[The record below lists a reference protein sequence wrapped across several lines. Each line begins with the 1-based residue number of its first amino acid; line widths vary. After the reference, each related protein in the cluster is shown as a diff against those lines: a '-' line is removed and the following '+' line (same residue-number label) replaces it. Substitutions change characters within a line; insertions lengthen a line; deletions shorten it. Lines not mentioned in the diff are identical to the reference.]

1 MLKTPILQFGTSR
14 FLQAHVDLFVS
25 EALACGEALGGMTVV
40 QTTGNPASAGRVAA
54 LASGDGYP
62 VRVRGLRD
70 GIPIDEIRISH
81 SVQMALNAGTQWP
94 EVRRAVREAQI
105 IISNTGDGGYALDPR
120 DGPALLENVDQV
132 PQGFVAKLVVLL
144 FQRWQSE
151 RSGRKEEGQALKKDP
166 SARPLTL
173 YPCELIARN
182 GDTLRDL
189 VCGVA
194 RAWELPESY
203 LAYLSSHCCW
213 ANSLVDRIVPEA
225 LEPVGAIAEPYA
237 LWVIERQAGL
247 QLPCTH
253 PCIVLTDDLTPFEQR
268 KLFMLNLGHTYLAER
283 WLVDARSA
291 DETVFQAM
299 SDAALRADLE
309 AVWSSEV
316 LPVFEALGQK
326 EEALDYLLKLR
337 DRLLNPFVAH
347 RLADIAQ
354 NHAVK
359 KQRRLAPL
367 IALARQ
373 LDLTLEQSRLRAA
386 VQRESGP

>member
-25 EALACGEALGGMTVV
+25 EALACGEAVGGMTVV

-54 LASGDGYP
+54 LASGHGYP

-70 GIPIDEIRISH
+70 GIPVDEMRISR
-81 SVQMALNAGTQWP
+81 SVQVALNAGTQWQ
-94 EVRRAVREAQI
+94 EVRSAVHEAQI
-105 IISNTGDGGYALDPR
+105 IISNTGDSGYALDPR
-120 DGPALLENVDQV
+120 DGPALIENVDQV

-144 FQRWQSE
+144 FQRWQNE
-151 RSGRKEEGQALKKDP
+151 RKEEGQALP
-166 SARPLTL
+166 ARPLTL

-194 RAWELPESY
+194 RAWELPEGY

-213 ANSLVDRIVPEA
+213 ANTLVDRIVPEA

-309 AVWSSEV
+309 AVWSTEV

-326 EEALDYLLKLR
+326 EEALDYLVKLR

-347 RLADIAQ
+347 RIADIAQ
-354 NHAVK
+354 NHAAK

-367 IALARQ
+367 IALSRQ
-373 LDLTLEQSRLRAA
+373 LGLTLEQPRLRAA
-386 VQRESGP
+386 VQREPGA

>member
-25 EALACGEALGGMTVV
+25 EALACGEAVGGMTVV

-54 LASGDGYP
+54 LVSGRGYP

-70 GIPIDEIRISH
+70 GIPVDEMHISR
-81 SVQMALNAGTQWP
+81 SVLAALNAGSQWQ
-94 EVRRAVREAQI
+94 EVRSAMREAQI
-105 IISNTGDGGYALDPR
+105 IISNTGDSGYALDPR
-120 DGPALLENVDQV
+120 DGPALIENVDQV

-151 RSGRKEEGQALKKDP
+151 GSEKKEDGQALQENLP
-166 SARPLTL
+166 ARPLTL

-213 ANSLVDRIVPEA
+213 ANTLVDRIVPEA

-253 PCIVLTDDLTPFEQR
+253 PCMVMTDDLTPFEQR

-283 WLVDARSA
+283 WLVDARPA

-309 AVWSSEV
+309 AVWSAEV
-316 LPVFEALGQK
+316 LPVFEALGRK
-326 EEALDYLLKLR
+326 VEALDYLVKLR

-347 RLADIAQ
+347 RMADIAQ
-354 NHAVK
+354 NHAAK
-359 KQRRLAPL
+359 IQRRLAPL

-373 LDLTLEQSRLRAA
+373 LGLALEQHRLRAA
-386 VQRESGP
+386 VQRDGP

>member
-25 EALACGEALGGMTVV
+25 EALACGEALGGITVV

-54 LASGDGYP
+54 LASGHGYP
-62 VRVRGLRD
+62 VRVRGLRA
-70 GIPIDEIRISH
+70 GIPVDEMCISH
-81 SVQMALNAGTQWP
+81 SVQAALNAGTQWQ
-94 EVRRAVREAQI
+94 EVCSAAREAQI
-105 IISNTGDGGYALDPR
+105 IISNTGDSGYALDPR
-120 DGPALLENVDQV
+120 DGPALIENVDQV

-144 FQRWQSE
+144 FQRWQN
-151 RSGRKEEGQALKKDP
+151 EGQALP
-166 SARPLTL
+166 ARPLTL

-213 ANSLVDRIVPEA
+213 ANTLVDRIVPEA

-253 PCIVLTDDLTPFEQR
+253 SCIVLTDDLTPFAQR
-268 KLFMLNLGHTYLAER
+268 KLFMLNLGHSYLAER

-299 SDAALRADLE
+299 SDAALRVDLE
-309 AVWSSEV
+309 AVWITEV

-326 EEALDYLLKLR
+326 EEALDYLVKLR

-347 RLADIAQ
+347 RMADIAQ
-354 NHAVK
+354 NHAAK

-373 LDLTLEQSRLRAA
+373 LGLTLEQPRLRAA
-386 VQRESGP
+386 VQRDPGP